1 MFWGCGA
8 VIEANSMDEFLGF
21 CTLLVGNK
29 LHYYSMK
36 HCMASFL
43 ALPLSL
49 SALKVEV
56 LGVDTVHLIPL
67 NFGTYRALLQKP

>member
-1 MFWGCGA
+1 
-8 VIEANSMDEFLGF
+8 VIEVTSLDELLGF

-29 LHYYSMK
+29 LDYYSMK

-43 ALPLSL
+43 ALRLSF

-56 LGVDTVHLIPL
+56 LGLDTVHLAPL
-67 NFGTYRALLQKP
+67 NFGTYRPLL

>member
-1 MFWGCGA
+1 
-8 VIEANSMDEFLGF
+8 VIEVTSLDELLGF
-21 CTLLVGNK
+21 CTLLAGNK

-56 LGVDTVHLIPL
+56 LGLDAVHLVPL
-67 NFGTYRALLQKP
+67 NFGTYRPLLQKP